1 MAVSRSPQ
9 SAAAGCSPRNG
20 ARLYLRY
27 VSAHVRAQLQYPGA
41 FALQVLGTLSIT
53 AVEFVGVWALVHR
66 FGNIRGW
73 ELPEVAILYG
83 LVMIGFSTAE
93 IVGRGFDL
101 FSHQVRRGE
110 FDRLL
115 LRPRHTVLQV
125 AGAEF
130 AFARLGRWLQAA
142 VILVWGL
149 ASAGIP
155 WSPLRVVLL
164 AETLAAVTVL
174 FLGVFVAIA
183 AITFWT
189 VQSLELF
196 AIVTNG
202 AVDAGSYP
210 VTVYRRFLRRFVL
223 FIVPVG
229 TVTYFP
235 VTALL
240 GRPDPLG
247 TPPWLGWAAPAA
259 APLFLVAA
267 LLLWRLG
274 VRHYNSTGS

>member
-1 MAVSRSPQ
+1 MTLFSHGR
-9 SAAAGCSPRNG
+9 SAAAS
-20 ARLYLRY
+20 
-27 VSAHVRAQLQYPGA
+27 S
-41 FALQVLGTLSIT
+41 T
-53 AVEFVGVWALVHR
+53 GV
-66 FGNIRGW
+66 
-73 ELPEVAILYG
+73 
-83 LVMIGFSTAE
+83 
-93 IVGRGFDL
+93 
-101 FSHQVRRGE
+101 
-110 FDRLL
+110 L

-130 AFARLGRWLQAA
+130 AFAPRWAA
-142 VILVWGL
+142 GCRPRSSSTWGL
-149 ASAGIP
+149 VQRGT
-155 WSPLRVVLL
+155 SPGVAARVLLL
-164 AETLAAVTVL
+164 AETMAAVTVL
-174 FLGVFVAIA
+174 FLGVFVATA

-202 AVDAGSYP
+202 SVDAGSYP
-210 VTVYRRFLRRFVL
+210 VTVYRRFLRRFL
-223 FIVPVG
+223 FYIVPIG

-235 VTALL
+235 VAALL
-240 GRPDPLG
+240 GPRRTRLG